1 MEAVE
6 MKTCKD
12 EKSSEELPRYLTE
25 VEVSQM
31 TGLALSTLRNT
42 RLQCR
47 GLPYIK
53 IGRAVRYD
61 LRDVVRYMETHKIS
75 PREDF

>member
-1 MEAVE
+1 MQ
-6 MKTCKD
+6 TCND
-12 EKSSEELPRYLTE
+12 ENTSEELPRFLTE
-25 VEVSQM
+25 KEVAQM

-42 RLQCR
+42 RFQCR

-61 LRDVVRYMETHKIS
+61 LRDVVRFMEAHKIA

>member
-1 MEAVE
+1 

-25 VEVSQM
+25 VEVSQI

-42 RLQCR
+42 RFQCR
-47 GLPYIK
+47 GLPYVK

-61 LRDVVRYMETHKIS
+61 LRDVVRYMEARKIT
-75 PREDF
+75 PKREF

>member
-1 MEAVE
+1 
-6 MKTCKD
+6 MKTCRD
-12 EKSSEELPRYLTE
+12 EKTSEELPRFLTE
-25 VEVSQM
+25 KEVARM

-42 RLQCR
+42 RFQCR

-61 LRDVVRYMETHKIS
+61 LKDVVRFMELHKIA

>member
-1 MEAVE
+1 

-12 EKSSEELPRYLTE
+12 EKTSEELPRFLTE
-25 VEVSQM
+25 KEVARM

-42 RLQCR
+42 RFQCR

-61 LRDVVRYMETHKIS
+61 LRDVVRYMESRKIT
-75 PREDF
+75 PEREF